1 MAPSPHERAMKD
13 DLGRTRSRHDP
24 RQNQKYWRQHAEHGR
39 KAPSAGPG
47 KWPVEG
53 ESIETLNR
61 QFTQGVAV
69 EQDH

>member
-24 RQNQKYWRQHAEHGR
+24 RQHQKYWRQHAEHGR
-39 KAPSAGPG
+39 KAPTAAPG